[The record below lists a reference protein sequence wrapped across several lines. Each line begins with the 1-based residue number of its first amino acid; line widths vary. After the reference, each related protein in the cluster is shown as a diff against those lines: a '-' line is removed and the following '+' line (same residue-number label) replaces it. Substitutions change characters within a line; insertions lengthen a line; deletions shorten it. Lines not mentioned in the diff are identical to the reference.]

1 MKRLLSFLLILV
13 MLLSMAACDA
23 ETSDRRERSDR
34 TDRHHRNDP
43 DEQTD
48 PEPPA
53 HQEVVPLSVL
63 VGDHYLREVSDDYVQ
78 LAVVR
83 WQSVVLSDACAAEY
97 PKLAKALLD
106 WNRGEWDMSHSTM
119 EDMLP
124 DARTEAE
131 ENGHYF
137 GGYTYSAASSVHRA
151 DNLILSVRYDYD
163 TYTGFRPY
171 HGTYCLNLDPVTGK
185 NITIDQLI
193 GDLEKLPAILEQE
206 LREKYSDYAGE
217 DFDGITGW
225 LEEYS
230 PEAFTWTISYQGIH
244 FYFGAAELAAGALGP
259 LEVTLWFEEYA
270 DLIDSK
276 YFSIPEGGYVLSLPQ
291 MTSTDVDLTPGDG
304 QWDRIYVEM
313 PDGGGPIVG
322 KNDMFVRNEE
332 YYGYSM
338 DAYLVTPDNKHF
350 YIYLD
355 CSSDNDYRTVFV
367 YDLSG
372 AYPKC
377 VGEFFGVGFVGQW
390 WEDYELGATWFDQ
403 VFNDP
408 SGFELGTH
416 MDMLGT
422 MTGTKIYRTD
432 PETGLPF
439 TEMQAYT
446 LPEDRE
452 LVSLIDLELQILP
465 ELETQTIPAGTKFY
479 FLRTDGET
487 YVDMYLE
494 DGRECRV
501 EVEHRDWQH
510 YVNGIDEYECFDGIL
525 YAG

>member
-13 MLLSMAACDA
+13 MLLSMAACDG
-23 ETSDRRERSDR
+23 ESSGRRDR
-34 TDRHHRNDP
+34 TGRTERHDRNDP
-43 DEQTD
+43 DDPND

-53 HQEVVPLSVL
+53 QEEVVPLSVL
-63 VGDHYLREVSDDYVQ
+63 VGDHYLREVSEDYVQ

-106 WNRGEWDMSHSTM
+106 WNRGEWDMSHLEL

-124 DARTEAE
+124 GARSMAE
-131 ENGHYF
+131 EIGHYF
-137 GGYTYSAASSVHRA
+137 EGYTYSVVSSVQRA
-151 DNLILSVRYDYD
+151 DNLILSVRCDYD
-163 TYTGFRPY
+163 SYTGFRPY
-171 HGTYCLNLDPVTGK
+171 HGTYCLNLDAETGEV
-185 NITIDQLI
+185 ITIDQLI
-193 GDLEKLPAILEQE
+193 ADLEKLPGILEQE
-206 LREKYSDYAGE
+206 LREKYSDYAAE
-217 DFDGITGW
+217 DFDGVTGW

-230 PEAFTWTISYQGIH
+230 PEAFTWTMDYQGIR
-244 FYFGAAELAAGALGP
+244 FYFGAAELAAGALGA
-259 LEVTLWFEEYA
+259 LEVTLWFDEYA

-276 YFSIPEGGYVLSLPQ
+276 YFRIPEGGYAVALPQ

-304 QWDRIYVEM
+304 QWDRVYVEM
-313 PDGGGPIVG
+313 PDGGGPRVG
-322 KNDMFVRNEE
+322 KNDNFAYNEE

-338 DAYLVTPDNKHF
+338 DAYLVTPDNENF

-355 CSSDNDYRTVFV
+355 CSSDNDYRAIFV

-372 AYPKC
+372 KTPRP
-377 VGEFFGVGFVGQW
+377 VGGFYGVGFAGQW
-390 WEDYELGATWFDQ
+390 WEDYELGETWFNQ

-408 SGFELGTH
+408 SGFELDTH
-416 MDMLGT
+416 LDMLGT
-422 MTGTKIYRTD
+422 MTGKKLYHTD
-432 PETGLPF
+432 PETGLPA
-439 TEMQAYT
+439 TEMQAYN

-452 LVSLIDLELQILP
+452 LVSLIDLEVQILP
-465 ELETQTIPAGTKFY
+465 DLKTQTIPAGTKFY
-479 FLRTDGET
+479 FLRTDGKT
-487 YVDMYLE
+487 YVDMYLD

-501 EVEHRDWQH
+501 EVEHRDWQR